1 MIEKLLNGM
10 NDAVSSVSTE
20 TALAMY
26 EAMEAT
32 LHASKFDQRTHQARF
47 LRLLMKCASEG
58 KQKEVMG
65 KFTTALLAADYYFS
79 AGWAN
84 KAIPHL
90 ELAVAL
96 FQEQYGGPLLSED
109 KDAIVGAFR
118 SRNLKGKFRREFN
131 AVRNIYILSGAAHK
145 LGLDLPLEELPAD
158 VIPTCW
164 SIMDFPIFI
173 LLGVT
178 GGLLIMYGLD
188 DYRTARLAG
197 TPIPITEALQAGEIF
212 SIIIGIVLIIAEFA
226 VMMRQYNPTYN
237 RWMSKYYYWRFSR

>member
-10 NDAVSSVSTE
+10 KDAVSTVNRE
-20 TALAMY
+20 TAQVMY
-26 EAMEAT
+26 EATEAT
-32 LHASKFDQRTHQARF
+32 LHASKFDQRTRQARF
-47 LRLLMKCASEG
+47 LRLLMKCASAG
-58 KQKEVMG
+58 NQKEMMG

-79 AGWAN
+79 VGCAN

-90 ELAVAL
+90 KLAVTL
-96 FQEQYGGPLLSED
+96 FQEQYGGPQLSED
-109 KDAIVGAFR
+109 KDAIIGAFR
-118 SRNLKGKFRREFN
+118 SQNLKGKFRREFN

-145 LGLDLPLEELPAD
+145 QGLDLPLDELPAD

-188 DYRTARLAG
+188 DYRTARFAG
-197 TPIPITEALQAGEIF
+197 TPIPLTEALQAGDIF

-226 VMMRQYNPTYN
+226 VMMRQHNPTYN
-237 RWMSKYYYWRFSR
+237 RWMAKYYYWRFSR

>member
-1 MIEKLLNGM
+1 MIDKLLNGM
-10 NDAVSSVSTE
+10 KDAVSVLTDE
-20 TALAMY
+20 TAQIMY

-32 LHASKFDQRTHQARF
+32 LHASKFDQRTRQTRF
-47 LRLLMKCASEG
+47 LRLLMKS
-58 KQKEVMG
+58 KKKEMMG
-65 KFTTALLAADYYFS
+65 NFTTALLAAEYYFS

-90 ELAVAL
+90 KLAVAL

-109 KDAIVGAFR
+109 KDAVIAAFR
-118 SRNLKGKFRREFN
+118 SQNLRAKFRREFN
-131 AVRNIYILSGAAHK
+131 AVRNIYVLSGAAHK
-145 LGLDLPLEELPAD
+145 LGLDMPLDELPAD

-178 GGLLIMYGLD
+178 GGLLIMYGLN
-188 DYRTARLAG
+188 DYRTARFAG

-226 VMMRQYNPTYN
+226 VMMRQHNPTYN
-237 RWMSKYYYWRFSR
+237 RWMAKYYYWRFSR

>member
-1 MIEKLLNGM
+1 MK
-10 NDAVSSVSTE
+10 DAASSVSTE
-20 TALAMY
+20 TAQVMY

-32 LHASKFDQRTHQARF
+32 LHASTFDSKTRQSRF

-58 KQKEVMG
+58 KQKEMMG
-65 KFTTALLAADYYFS
+65 KFATALLAADYYFS

-90 ELAVAL
+90 KLAVAL

-109 KDAIVGAFR
+109 KDAIAGTFR
-118 SRNLKGKFRREFN
+118 RQNLKGKFRREFN

-145 LGLDLPLEELPAD
+145 LGLDLPLDELPAD

-188 DYRTARLAG
+188 DYRTARFAG

-212 SIIIGIVLIIAEFA
+212 SIIIGIILIIAEFA
-226 VMMRQYNPTYN
+226 VMMHQHNPTYN
-237 RWMSKYYYWRFSR
+237 RWMAQYYYWRFSR

>member
-1 MIEKLLNGM
+1 MIDKLLNGM
-10 NDAVSSVSTE
+10 KDAVSVLTDE
-20 TALAMY
+20 TAQIMY

-32 LHASKFDQRTHQARF
+32 LHASKFDQRTRQTRF
-47 LRLLMKCASEG
+47 LRLLMKS
-58 KQKEVMG
+58 KKKEMMG
-65 KFTTALLAADYYFS
+65 NFTTALLAAEYYFS

-90 ELAVAL
+90 KLAVAL

-109 KDAIVGAFR
+109 KDAVIAAFR
-118 SRNLKGKFRREFN
+118 SQNLRAKFRREFN
-131 AVRNIYILSGAAHK
+131 AVRNIYVLSGAAHK
-145 LGLDLPLEELPAD
+145 LGLDMPLDELPAD

-188 DYRTARLAG
+188 DYRTARFAG

>member
-1 MIEKLLNGM
+1 MIVKLLNEM
-10 NDAVSSVSTE
+10 KDAVSSVSTE
-20 TALAMY
+20 TAQVMY

-32 LHASKFDQRTHQARF
+32 LDASKFDQRTRQARF
-47 LRLLMKCASEG
+47 LRLLMKCAPEG

-90 ELAVAL
+90 ELAVTL

-118 SRNLKGKFRREFN
+118 SRNLKAKFRREFN
-131 AVRNIYILSGAAHK
+131 AVKNIYILSGAAHK
-145 LGLDLPLEELPAD
+145 LGLDLPLDELPAD

-173 LLGVT
+173 LLAVT
-178 GGLLIMYGLD
+178 GGLLIMYGLN
-188 DYRTARLAG
+188 DYRTARFAG

-226 VMMRQYNPTYN
+226 VMMRQHNPTYN
-237 RWMSKYYYWRFSR
+237 RWMAKYYYWRFSR